1 LARARSTR
9 LGSQTVAGAAKTAAA
24 LGRGVQPEAML
35 IAQLARLKARS
46 GTDAMRAE
54 PIRSHLQALA
64 VAGLPSP

>member
-1 LARARSTR
+1 
-9 LGSQTVAGAAKTAAA
+9 
-24 LGRGVQPEAML
+24 ML